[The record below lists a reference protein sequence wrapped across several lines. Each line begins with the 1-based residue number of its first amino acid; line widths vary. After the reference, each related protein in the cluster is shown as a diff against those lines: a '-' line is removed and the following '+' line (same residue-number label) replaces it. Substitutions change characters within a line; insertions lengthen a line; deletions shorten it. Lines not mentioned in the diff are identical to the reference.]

1 MLSKMR
7 TIYEIENPIFWV
19 LIVTFVLL
27 ILGVILFVFIYKA
40 KIYEKNKL
48 FFSIICVFFVILLS
62 TMIANEIDAIKIY
75 TEYTSG
81 NYFKVEGI
89 IENYCIDYDKS
100 GNVRYDEFQVNGV
113 EFTVGGFAPVG
124 YSTTKAMGSQLDND
138 IGVKIHYIPYKYTN
152 IITHLEISEE

>member
-1 MLSKMR
+1 M
-7 TIYEIENPIFWV
+7 
-19 LIVTFVLL
+19 
-27 ILGVILFVFIYKA
+27 IYK
-40 KIYEKNKL
+40 
-48 FFSIICVFFVILLS
+48 FVDVSYGSDCIDSYMLLK
-62 TMIANEIDAIKIY
+62 EQ
-75 TEYTSG
+75 
-81 NYFKVEGI
+81 VEGI

-152 IITHLEISEE
+152 IITHQEISEE